1 MKKKLSLICVLF
13 LLLSCFAK
21 EKNNFLGS
29 GETFHLSVATE
40 SIILGSGISLLATDF
55 LCSDILKLNRINLP
69 STFDKNSVP
78 AIDRPLMNKY
88 SKKIDTVATFIQ
100 FGVLLSPA
108 ILMTTNKSE
117 WFTIGTMYAESVIW
131 AYGLKELGKLIVNRA
146 RPYMYFENYPEEK
159 VSDYDWANSFP
170 SGHTTLSF
178 AGASFTSYV
187 FSKYFPDS
195 KWKWVVTS
203 STFAIATTTGV
214 LRLLSGNHF
223 LTDVI
228 SGAVIGTLCGFAI
241 PFFHTILP
249 KNQNENVQILANPV
263 SFSVNIKL

>member
-69 STFDKNSVP
+69 SSFDKNSVL
-78 AIDRPLMNKY
+78 AIDRPFMNQY
-88 SKKIDTVATFIQ
+88 SKKIDTVATVIQ
-100 FGVLLSPA
+100 FGALLSPV
-108 ILMTTNKSE
+108 ILMTTNNSE

-146 RPYMYFENYPEEK
+146 RPYMYFENYPEDK
-159 VSDYDWANSFP
+159 LDDWANSFP

-195 KWKWVVTS
+195 KWKWVVSGS
-203 STFAIATTTGV
+203 SFAIATTTGI

-228 SGAVIGTLCGFAI
+228 SGAVIGTLCGFSI
-241 PFFHTILP
+241 PFFHTIFP
-249 KNQNENVQILANPV
+249 KKQNENVQILASPA
-263 SFSVNIKL
+263 SFSINIKL

>member
-1 MKKKLSLICVLF
+1 MKKKVSIICVLF
-13 LLLSCFAK
+13 LLSICFAK
-21 EKNNFLGS
+21 EKKSFLGN
-29 GETFHLSVATE
+29 GEVFHLSVATE
-40 SIILGSGISLLATDF
+40 SIILGTGISLVATDI
-55 LCSDILKLNRINLP
+55 LCSDILKLNRISLP
-69 STFDKNSVP
+69 SSFDKNSIP
-78 AIDRPLMNKY
+78 AIDRPFMNQY
-88 SKKIDTVATFIQ
+88 SKRIDKIATFTQ
-100 FGVLLSPA
+100 FGALLSPA

-117 WFTIGTMYAESVIW
+117 WFTIGAMYAESVIW

-159 VSDYDWANSFP
+159 INDYDWANSFP

-178 AGASFTSYV
+178 VGASFTSYV

-203 STFAIATTTGV
+203 SSFAIATTTGI

-228 SGAVIGTLCGFAI
+228 SGAVIGTLCGFSI
-241 PFFHTILP
+241 PFFHTIFP
-249 KNQNENVQILANPV
+249 KKQNENVQILASPT
-263 SFSVNIKL
+263 SFSINIKL